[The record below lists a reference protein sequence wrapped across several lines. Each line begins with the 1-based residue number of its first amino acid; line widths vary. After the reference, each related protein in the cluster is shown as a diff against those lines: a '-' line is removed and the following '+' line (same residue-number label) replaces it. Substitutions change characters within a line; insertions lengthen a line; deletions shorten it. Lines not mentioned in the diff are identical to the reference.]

1 MADDGRQHGF
11 FTTTDDVKIHY
22 VTIGDTGSWVVLI
35 HGYTGSA
42 EGNWFAN
49 GIAGALAERH
59 RVVAIDCRNHG
70 QSDKPVKGGPGRAED
85 VVELMDHLGI
95 ERAHVHGYSMGG
107 LLTAR
112 LLGLVPERMLSAGFG
127 GSGVQE
133 VDADE
138 IARVPADP
146 EGVDPQEAAASRNLR
161 LSAAMNNG
169 KTREEAEA
177 IADRPVPPRQPIT
190 PEQVAAMR
198 KMMGDLDLTKVEIP
212 VLAINGEYDRPFAKT
227 HRLWRELRDFTNVVL
242 PGKSHLTAIV
252 AGSMPPE
259 YLEATVRFIDA
270 NDAT

>member
-1 MADDGRQHGF
+1 VGGADPRVHGQCRGQL
-11 FTTTDDVKIHY
+11 VRH
-22 VTIGDTGSWVVLI
+22 
-35 HGYTGSA
+35 
-42 EGNWFAN
+42 
-49 GIAGALAERH
+49 GIAQALAARH

-70 QSDKPVKGGPGRAED
+70 RSDKPVKGGPGRAED

-112 LLGLVPERMLSAGFG
+112 LLALIPDRMLSAGFG

-133 VDADE
+133 VDEDQRAL
-138 IARVPADP
+138 VPKDP
-146 EGVDPQEAAASRNLR
+146 KGVDPAEAETARNLR
-161 LSAAMNNG
+161 ISFAMNNG

-177 IADRPVPPRQPIT
+177 IADRPVEPRQPVT
-190 PEQVAAMR
+190 PEQAERMR
-198 KMMGDLDLTKVEIP
+198 AIMGEVDLTKIDIP
-212 VLAINGEYDRPFAKT
+212 VLAINGEYDRPYSKT

-259 YLEATVRFIDA
+259 YLEATVRFIDSH
-270 NDAT
+270 DA

>member
-1 MADDGRQHGF
+1 MADDGRRHGD

-22 VTIGDTGSWVVLI
+22 LTIGDAGSWVVLI

-49 GIAGALAERH
+49 GIAQALGERH

-70 QSDKPVKGGPGRAED
+70 RSDKPVKGGPGRAED

-112 LLGLVPERMLSAGFG
+112 LLGLIPERMISATFG

-133 VDADE
+133 VDPELRAQ
-138 IARVPADP
+138 VPKDP
-146 EGVDPQEAAASRNLR
+146 DGVDPAEAATARDLR
-161 LSAAMNNG
+161 ISFAMNNG

-177 IADRPVPPRQPIT
+177 IADRPQPPRREIT
-190 PEQVAAMR
+190 PEQAERLRAI
-198 KMMGDLDLTKVEIP
+198 MGTVDLTKVEIP
-212 VLAINGEYDRPFAKT
+212 VLAINGEYDSPYAKT

-270 NDAT
+270 HDE

>member
-1 MADDGRQHGF
+1 MADDGRQHGEL
-11 FTTTDDVKIHY
+11 TTTDDVKIHY
-22 VTIGDTGSWVVLI
+22 VTIGDAGSWVVLI

-49 GIAGALAERH
+49 GIAQALGERH

-70 QSDKPVKGGPGRAED
+70 RSDKPVKGGPGRAED

-112 LLGLVPERMLSAGFG
+112 LLGLIPERMISATFG
-127 GSGVQE
+127 GSGVAE
-133 VDADE
+133 VDDDQL
-138 IARVPADP
+138 ARVPADP
-146 EGVDPQEAAASRNLR
+146 EGVDPAEAATSRDLR
-161 LSAAMNNG
+161 ISFAMNNG

-177 IADRPVPPRQPIT
+177 IADRPQPPRQAVT
-190 PEQVAAMR
+190 PEQAAR
-198 KMMGDLDLTKVEIP
+198 LRAIMGTVDLTKVEIP
-212 VLAINGEYDRPFAKT
+212 VLAINGEYDRPFSKT

-270 NDAT
+270 HDPS